1 MILLRYPIMPLLLE
15 AVRALSISL
24 PSCLTGKNASY
35 NIQRKR
41 YACSVVLSFELWLMN
56 RDSKE
61 QRDIYGIKDNLIRF
75 SIGVEDFEDLK
86 NDLVQALE
94 KV

>member
-1 MILLRYPIMPLLLE
+1 LRL
-15 AVRALSISL
+15 V
-24 PSCLTGKNASY
+24 
-35 NIQRKR
+35 
-41 YACSVVLSFELWLMN
+41 N

-75 SIGVEDFEDLK
+75 SIGVDDFEDLN

-94 KV
+94 KI

>member
-1 MILLRYPIMPLLLE
+1 
-15 AVRALSISL
+15 
-24 PSCLTGKNASY
+24 
-35 NIQRKR
+35 
-41 YACSVVLSFELWLMN
+41 VLSFELWLMN